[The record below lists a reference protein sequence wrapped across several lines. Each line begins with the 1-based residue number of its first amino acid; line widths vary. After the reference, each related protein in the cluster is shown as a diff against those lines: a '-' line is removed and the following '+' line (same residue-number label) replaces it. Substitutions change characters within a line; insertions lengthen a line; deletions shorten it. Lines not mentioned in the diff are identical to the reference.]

1 MSIDRF
7 IRLTMR
13 KNMKKVC
20 ISVVAIL
27 AFSVSS
33 INAQE
38 RKPLNFMNEQLS
50 EQLFNQTVALSDP
63 KLVKAQA
70 ELLRKHYDALVQSG
84 FSKDEALQ
92 LIIAM
97 ASQDKR

>member
-1 MSIDRF
+1 
-7 IRLTMR
+7 
-13 KNMKKVC
+13 MKKTY
-20 ISVVAIL
+20 ISVALIL
-27 AFSVSS
+27 AFLVSS

-38 RKPLNFMNEQLS
+38 RKQLNFMNEQLS
-50 EQLFNQTVALSDP
+50 EQLLNQTVALSDP

-84 FSKDEALQ
+84 FNKDEALQ
-92 LIIAM
+92 LVIAM